1 MTSNDLRPSPGFSP
15 LLHDKIWEWPGDE
28 AYVAGLHGDMAF
40 GAVTN
45 SHFVSVSSQASPCF
59 LSLNPLLFLLTSSSG
74 KLGGARELDWFF
86 ARLTC
91 STTTLYEPQFSF
103 FFWKKHLVLQ
113 NDFDRLLESHTTVCP
128 SQWSL
133 HRYLSLMNQCSTNEA
148 PLHSCSMEVCT
159 RKSKNEHNF
168 RIQWMCNWK
177 MVSLDRARR

>member
-28 AYVAGLHGDMAF
+28 AYVAGLHADSIWGCHQLPLCVSLF
-40 GAVTN
+40 PGLTLLPVTY
-45 SHFVSVSSQASPCF
+45 
-59 LSLNPLLFLLTSSSG
+59 PLLFLLTSSSG

-91 STTTLYEPQFSF
+91 YTTTLYEPQFSF
-103 FFWKKHLVLQ
+103 FFWKKQLVLQ
-113 NDFDRLLESHTTVCP
+113 NDFDRLLESYTTVCP
-128 SQWSL
+128 SQL